1 MERKDDT
8 SLEAK
13 IISLPASVERR
24 QSISDQMSRLPIKWS
39 FFDALTSD
47 SFSSISPDSKNQLKR
62 FGRVLTEGEVG
73 CYKSH
78 FEVLSLFDKNQSLK
92 WLLILEDDVYVDVD
106 FDFVKLV
113 DYADA
118 KGVNYVRLYCR
129 RWAPAEF
136 IDNFGSRQFLRFKT
150 DPYGTQAYLISR
162 TGAAAFRASVKS
174 IDMPIDDEYGQFWRH
189 GLQIYAVFPFP
200 VLERAIPSTLETAR
214 DAVTG
219 DGTRRRWAH
228 TVSRLDRFL
237 RKHLENMRF
246 KLTARRL
253 SL

>member
-47 SFSSISPDSKNQLKR
+47 SFSSISPNTKNQLRR

-78 FEVLSLFDKNQSLK
+78 FEVLSLFDKNQNLK

-113 DYADA
+113 DYAEA

-129 RWAPAEF
+129 RWAPAEL
-136 IDNFGSRQFLRFKT
+136 IDNFGARQFLRFKT